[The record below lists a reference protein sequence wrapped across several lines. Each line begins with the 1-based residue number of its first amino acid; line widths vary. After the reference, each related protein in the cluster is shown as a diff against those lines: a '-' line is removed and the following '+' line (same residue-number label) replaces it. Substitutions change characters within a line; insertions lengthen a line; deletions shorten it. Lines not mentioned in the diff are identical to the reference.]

1 MTQSGPAS
9 LPNLARDVQHDD
21 KCMQVAVTYILFQ
34 ALRFFDSIVT
44 SRAAPDLPAMLEGL
58 GPQNGLAKLFK
69 QLAGITM
76 LLSIVQLA
84 EAFLPPALEYFF
96 GTSLGSAWSSMVQV
110 ALGVLETV
118 A

>member
-1 MTQSGPAS
+1 M
-9 LPNLARDVQHDD
+9 
-21 KCMQVAVTYILFQ
+21 KCQFLQVAVTYILFQ

-84 EAFLPPALEYFF
+84 EAFLPPAVEYFF
-96 GTSLGSAWSSMVQV
+96 GTTLGSAWGSIMHV
-110 ALGVLETV
+110 ALDVLKT
-118 A
+118 AA